1 MTKNIGHTTLICL
14 ILCCLISCETINK
27 KSPIPDSRL
36 DFELHILRDAPELNI
51 VGNYKLINKPLH
63 LYQYIGFGGILLY
76 HTFDDEIVAFDLA
89 CPYEVNPGI
98 KVDSITIIGEAI
110 CRKCHSV
117 YDVAYGTGAPRKGVS
132 THYLRKYRTY
142 FTGDIIRIT
151 K

>member
-1 MTKNIGHTTLICL
+1 MIKQRKIIPIFLL
-14 ILCCLISCETINK
+14 LAFFSCEKINK

-51 VGNYKLINKPLH
+51 VGNYKVIDKPLH
-63 LYQYIGFGGILLY
+63 LYQYIGYGGLLFY
-76 HTFDDEIVAFDLA
+76 HTFDDEIVVFDLA
-89 CPYEVNPGI
+89 CPYEANPEVR
-98 KVDSITIIGEAI
+98 VDSITIIGEAV